1 MAYWFKYTYS
11 HEQAHFSYV
20 YGTTEYFLII
30 MFISFDYDLTRTI
43 NISGVLFVKQGSP
56 KGAKLFRT
64 LLG

>member
-1 MAYWFKYTYS
+1 MA
-11 HEQAHFSYV
+11 AIIDIII
-20 YGTTEYFLII
+20 LIPL
-30 MFISFDYDLTRTI
+30 DYDLTRTI